1 MMINKRLIGICS
13 ESKKYIALTVLTSWI
28 SIICN
33 ILIILMVGQFINKVY
48 AVRGLLVNLEIDKL
62 STLLKFKVSE
72 NLSLA
77 GTIAI
82 IAVLLIIRYF
92 SNIMYGKLSYLA
104 SASVRVNLRELIY
117 KKLLKL
123 GVGYNKV
130 QSTSTIV
137 QMTVEGVE
145 ALEIYFG
152 RYLPQFF
159 YSMLAP
165 ITLFVFIS
173 FISIKSAVVFIVCVP
188 LIPLSI
194 IAIMKIAKEIL
205 KEYWNSYANL
215 GDTFLENLQG
225 LTTLKVFDIDEERHR
240 KMNEEAEGFRKI
252 TMKVL
257 SMQLNS
263 INIMDL
269 IAFGGA
275 ALGTIVA
282 LIEFKNGNL
291 SVGNLLVI
299 ILLSSE
305 FFIPLRLLGSY
316 FHIAMNGMA
325 ACDKIFYLL
334 DAEEKEKDICN
345 DSASKLNNLSVSLEN
360 VKFSYDGE
368 RTVVD
373 NVNLDIPNKG
383 LVAIVGE
390 SGSGK
395 STIASLIMNTN
406 SVNDGAIKLNGIN
419 VENISL
425 DDIYNKI
432 SLVSTNS
439 YIFNGSIMDNLL
451 MGKYDATKS
460 EINDALKK
468 ARLYDFVQS
477 LRDGLNTNVGEGGSS
492 LSGGQKQRLAL
503 ARAILGNREMIIFDE
518 ATSNIDI
525 ESEEAI
531 WESIYELSKD
541 KTILVISHRLANVVD
556 ADNIYVMKDG
566 KIVENGNHDELT
578 DIKGEYF
585 SMVNKQNQLEST
597 REVC

>member
-194 IAIMKIAKEIL
+194 IAIMKIAKKIL

-291 SVGNLLVI
+291 SVGNLFVI

-345 DSASKLNNLSVSLEN
+345 DSASKLNNISVRLEN

-373 NVNLDIPNKG
+373 NVNMDIPNKG

-406 SVNDGAIKLNGIN
+406 SVTHGAIKLNGIN
-419 VENISL
+419 VENIAL

-468 ARLYDFVQS
+468 ARLHDFVQS
-477 LRDGLNTNVGEGGSS
+477 LSDGLNTNVGEGGNS

-566 KIVENGNHDELT
+566 KIIENGNHNELIN
-578 DIKGEYF
+578 IKGEYF